1 MAISQAFWERLRKNL
16 RDNAELNEADTKGRL
31 VEPVLGELGWD
42 MLGDEVDREHG
53 VDVGSGTGHA
63 DYALKIDGKPKVFV
77 EVKPLGSE
85 LDDRRAK
92 QAISYGAVEKVKWCV
107 LTNGRKYRI
116 YNSDWS
122 SNPQDSLFRQFELDP
137 DGSLPEEL
145 NLLSKESIGG
155 MKLDELAMQSKF
167 ALRLRAH
174 LDEIVP
180 ELRKDTLM
188 KARNAIFS
196 RIKHEVPGT
205 TREGVLKGIEPLLRV
220 EVISEPSIRIAEPP
234 PRAQSTKLVQA
245 PLTSAS
251 SYWLT
256 PVKDDDVQSAD
267 ECVRSL
273 VVENGIYAFGENTP
287 GRKRIKAGDL
297 ICFYAT
303 GRGVIGHATVTSSP
317 VKTRHNAVR
326 HPDKYEWV
334 FGVMN
339 PIVYFDHPRQLTQE
353 LRSQLD
359 AFKGR
364 DSARPWAWF
373 VQSTGRLTERDF
385 KLLTGTRT

>member
-1 MAISQAFWERLRKNL
+1 MVVSLAFWERLRKNL
-16 RDNAELNEADTKGRL
+16 NDNAKLNEADTKGRL

-42 MLGDEVDREHG
+42 LLGDEVDRERG

-63 DYALKIDGKPKVFV
+63 DYALKIDGKPRVFV

-85 LDDRRAK
+85 LDERRAK

-107 LTNGRKYRI
+107 LTNGRRYQI
-116 YNSDWS
+116 FNSDWS
-122 SNPQDSLFRQFELDP
+122 SSPPDSLFRQFELDP
-137 DGSLPEEL
+137 DGPPPEEL
-145 NLLSKESIGG
+145 NLLSKESVSG

-167 ALRLRAH
+167 ALRLRVH
-174 LDEIVP
+174 LEGIMP

-188 KARNAIFS
+188 KARNIIFQRMKS
-196 RIKHEVPGT
+196 DVPGT
-205 TREGVLKGIEPLLRV
+205 TREGVLKAIEPLLKVEIAPQPSARV
-220 EVISEPSIRIAEPP
+220 SEPKPMV
-234 PRAQSTKLVQA
+234 QSSKSVQI
-245 PLTSAS
+245 PVTSARNH
-251 SYWLT
+251 WLT

-287 GRKRIKAGDL
+287 GRKKIKAGDM

-303 GRGVIGHATVTSSP
+303 GRGVIGHAKVVSSP

-326 HPDKYEWV
+326 HPDKYEWI
-334 FGVMN
+334 FGVSN
-339 PIVYFDHPRQLTQE
+339 PTVYFDRPRQLTKE
-353 LRSQLD
+353 LRAQLD

-364 DSARPWAWF
+364 DPARSWAWF

-385 KLLTGTRT
+385 GLLTNT